1 VLLAMLRRTRILFGL
16 GAVIAVIG
24 IPASASAKSELHF
37 FSQRISSTFNDAGFS
52 TVDVLY
58 TGNHSSHGDR
68 VIGVARLSCLFTSQD
83 RSRCTGKIELAG
95 GTVLANHVV
104 VANGEITTV
113 EVNGG
118 TGEFAGAHGYVRAV
132 NVTDSTEDFT
142 VVLR

>member
-1 VLLAMLRRTRILFGL
+1 MLRRTRILFGL

-24 IPASASAKSELHF
+24 IPASAGAKSELHF
-37 FSQRISSTFNDAGFS
+37 FSHGISTFNDAGFS
-52 TVDVLY
+52 TVDALY

-83 RSRCTGKIELAG
+83 RSLCNGKIELAG
-95 GTVLANHVV
+95 GTMLANHVV
-104 VANGEITTV
+104 VVNGEITIV

-118 TGEFAGAHGYVRAV
+118 TGEFAGAHGYVRAHG
-132 NVTDSTEDFT
+132 VTDSTSDFT